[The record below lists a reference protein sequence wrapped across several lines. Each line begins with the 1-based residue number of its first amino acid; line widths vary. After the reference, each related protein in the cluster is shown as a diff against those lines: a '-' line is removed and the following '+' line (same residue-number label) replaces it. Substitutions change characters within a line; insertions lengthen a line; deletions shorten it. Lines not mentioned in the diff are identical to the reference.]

1 MGANNFYKSRAILR
15 DLIESLIRKSM
26 AGMDLAMDRMFVL
39 QPETYLRYEERFSEL
54 ARLLECLQAE
64 LETADNWGA
73 LERIQRRV
81 YFLEERFEDIDSVL
95 RKRPRKYRSRVSME
109 NLFRV
114 SQGGSGGS
122 RTSSGSGG
130 DNLSVEEACEI
141 LGLEISAKL
150 PEVRKKFRSLM
161 KELHP
166 DIRMGDRSKEGQ
178 VRKILAAYEVL
189 KHKHVLS

>member
-1 MGANNFYKSRAILR
+1 
-15 DLIESLIRKSM
+15 M